1 MQQRNGVA
9 WRGVNFALGGRYAG
23 RVGGALDWDR
33 AFGFERGRKGVVLSK
48 TIRVII
54 VNTDEEVSA
63 DLRAALLS
71 IDGVKIVAEVDEPA
85 LLAQALNQFPAEALL
100 VHMDPT
106 PTAMMDVVAPLVEA
120 NKDRIAAIGMTEDRD
135 AELVMRAMRAGM
147 RELLWKPF
155 PPEQLG
161 EILSRISA
169 DTANGG
175 RRLGR
180 LITVVGAAGGTGAT
194 TLSANLAVE
203 LALVEEWYGGI
214 SSQRKPRVAIV
225 DMDFRFGQVAMQL
238 DAQPTYTIA
247 ELCDTVEQI
256 DPAMLERAMCKHETG
271 AHILARPNDFAEGEA
286 ITAGQSASVVAT
298 LQEHYDFVVA
308 DFPARFDATANAV
321 FDMADIYL
329 LNMQLLVPAVRNTDR
344 MLHELGRAGYSLDR
358 VRLVCNRLG
367 RDTGYLEKGD
377 VESTLKRKIDFT
389 LPDDWKTSST
399 AVNMGQPLATHAPK
413 SRLRLAFRDLAISLA
428 GAAEDD
434 GAPAPAPPPREEDR
448 KRLFSLFGTKK

>member
-1 MQQRNGVA
+1 M
-9 WRGVNFALGGRYAG
+9 
-23 RVGGALDWDR
+23 
-33 AFGFERGRKGVVLSK
+33 SK
-48 TIRVII
+48 TIRVIV
-54 VNTDEEVSA
+54 VNTDEGVAA

-71 IDGVKIVAEVDEPA
+71 IGGVKIVAEVDEPA
-85 LLAQALNQFPAEALL
+85 LLAQALHQFPAEALL
-100 VHMDPT
+100 VHLDPT

-120 NKDRIAAIGMTEDRD
+120 NKDRITAFAMTEDRD

-147 RELLWKPF
+147 KELLWKPF
-155 PPEQLG
+155 PPEQLA
-161 EILSRISA
+161 EILNRISA
-169 DTANGG
+169 DKGAGG
-175 RRLGR
+175 RRIGR

-194 TLSANLAVE
+194 TLSTNLAVE
-203 LALVEEWYGGI
+203 LALVEEWYGGV
-214 SSQRKPRVAIV
+214 SMQRKPRVAIV

-247 ELCDTVEQI
+247 ELCDTVEAI
-256 DPAMLERAMCKHETG
+256 DPAMIERAMCKHETG
-271 AHILARPNDFAEGEA
+271 AQILARPNDFAEGES
-286 ITAGQSASVVAT
+286 ISAGQCASVIAT

-344 MLHELGRAGYSLDR
+344 MLHELGRAGYALDR

-377 VESTLKRKIDFT
+377 VESTLKRKIDFV

-413 SRLRLAFRDLAISLA
+413 SRLRLAFRDIAIALA
-428 GAAEDD
+428 GAAEDES
-434 GAPAPAPPPREEDR
+434 GPTAAPEPRDEER
-448 KRLFSLFGTKK
+448 KGLFALFGSKK